1 MNGKWFCDTNSTS
14 VSSILC
20 NNTKLARGFPNSP
33 FSISYCGNW
42 NATCFL
48 YPLRIPIALLIMQQ
62 EEEMLDK
69 NREAYESE
77 NAELGE
83 IETRKT
89 CDSKEVP
96 HFIQ

>member
-1 MNGKWFCDTNSTS
+1 
-14 VSSILC
+14 
-20 NNTKLARGFPNSP
+20 
-33 FSISYCGNW
+33 
-42 NATCFL
+42 
-48 YPLRIPIALLIMQQ
+48 MQQ